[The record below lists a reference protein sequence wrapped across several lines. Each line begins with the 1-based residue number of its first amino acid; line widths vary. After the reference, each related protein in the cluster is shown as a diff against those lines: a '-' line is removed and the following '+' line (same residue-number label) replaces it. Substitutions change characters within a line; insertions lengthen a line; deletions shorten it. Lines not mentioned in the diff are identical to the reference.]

1 MVIELM
7 IYVAIIFVSPVEVSH
22 SKWDML
28 FLSGSNSNKGMKES
42 KK

>member
-28 FLSGSNSNKGMKES
+28 FLSGNNSNKGMKES